1 MLTSAHLFAELG
13 NRAKPNIHDIA
24 RSLEISGV
32 QILNF
37 EEYLKE
43 TMNQAD
49 TGKALAR

>member
-24 RSLEISGV
+24 RSLEVSGV

-37 EEYLKE
+37 EKYLKE
-43 TMNQAD
+43 TMNEKD
-49 TGKALAR
+49 IGKVLAR